1 MDASTARVLCSGVA
15 VVRTAEELAKVN
27 DPGWPTL
34 LSVFRASGEAVRV
47 LPVAP
52 EQSAQVLYGLQVT
65 ARSALGAMALNCG
78 GVLVDNGWL
87 RLLGGGY
94 HRLPDPAALNG
105 LGEPTGVSSPPPSL
119 KVAYDVLGGQF
130 AVDGGGLG
138 TAPGPLCYFGPDTLN
153 WVGLGTG
160 FGAFVAWACSGHLD
174 SFYRDLRWPGWEQEV
189 GAVGLDQGLI
199 DHRKLAVFQGLAQLV
214 LEGKPRLGRLLHVRF
229 EEADGV
235 TPIGFRVIHGGVG
248 VLEKILDLAG
258 IAGEQG
264 DAHAGR

>member
-1 MDASTARVLCSGVA
+1 
-15 VVRTAEELAKVN
+15 
-27 DPGWPTL
+27 
-34 LSVFRASGEAVRV
+34 
-47 LPVAP
+47 
-52 EQSAQVLYGLQVT
+52 
-65 ARSALGAMALNCG
+65 MALNCG

-189 GAVGLDQGLI
+189 GAVGLDQGLSFYPPLFSREAK
-199 DHRKLAVFQGLAQLV
+199 DRAALSRQGVPMTSWPVSTTRCQNNSGLPPTAPTS
-214 LEGKPRLGRLLHVRF
+214 GCARLNDQAPSRGRRPPLHGVRP
-229 EEADGV
+229 V
-235 TPIGFRVIHGGVG
+235 TFAEQRRD
-248 VLEKILDLAG
+248 ERT
-258 IAGEQG
+258 GEIKRSFG
-264 DAHAGR
+264 APAGRSTHVWVWVSRRAPRRALCALA